1 MSSLLEYNM
10 VIWLIMSCG
19 SSDVHLFWDF
29 LTPLLLI
36 GTCEQVIHMLGHS
49 FKRTLKSWS
58 SNGYGGSISK
68 GALLGKIVVYHHL
81 GKNHIKQ
88 DCYIAVAFGV
98 RLKMNLATKA
108 GKTFPPPLP
117 SFVSLALTYYRIP
130 RSVHHQITLVR
141 VPGSSAPDVSITT

>member
-1 MSSLLEYNM
+1 
-10 VIWLIMSCG
+10 
-19 SSDVHLFWDF
+19 
-29 LTPLLLI
+29 
-36 GTCEQVIHMLGHS
+36 MLGHS

-108 GKTFPPPLP
+108 GKTFPPPLL
-117 SFVSLALTYYRIP
+117 SFVSLALTY
-130 RSVHHQITLVR
+130 
-141 VPGSSAPDVSITT
+141 

>member
-1 MSSLLEYNM
+1 
-10 VIWLIMSCG
+10 
-19 SSDVHLFWDF
+19 
-29 LTPLLLI
+29 
-36 GTCEQVIHMLGHS
+36 MLGHS

-108 GKTFPPPLP
+108 GETSLLP
-117 SFVSLALTYYRIP
+117 FRLLC
-130 RSVHHQITLVR
+130 LWL
-141 VPGSSAPDVSITT
+141 